1 MEKEQLFENILKENV
16 ELDNN
21 FAQFKEA
28 FEDNMK
34 SYLNDAET
42 LDGIIDK
49 ELSGRWSVRSYRD
62 YYVVLNVKGKGFG
75 DYDRFNKGDRAEKV
89 NKLAPYDYEK
99 MMFHHIDDFWEDLKE
114 DFQREFDIELCSLG
128 RSGGWWGFRA
138 DEFVDHIVV
147 KDSAL
152 RDIYDQ
158 RVGTLFV
165 GTEDEDD
172 VEDIAVD
179 VLEDMDVDLSSLVEI
194 EPSFKESLEAMDAS
208 ITKTSDYWETD
219 EFNDEEYN
227 AQYNV

>member
-1 MEKEQLFENILKENV
+1 MEKKQLFENILKENV
-16 ELDNN
+16 ELDDA
-21 FAQFKEA
+21 FSRFREA
-28 FEDNMK
+28 FLDNMK
-34 SYLNDAET
+34 SYIDEET
-42 LDGIIDK
+42 IDNI
-49 ELSGRWSVRSYRD
+49 LSSVSGRWALRSYRD

-75 DYDRFNKGDRAEKV
+75 NYDRFNFENRAEKV
-89 NKLAPYDYEK
+89 NKLASYDYEK
-99 MMFHHIDDFWEDLKE
+99 MMFRHIDDFWDDLKE
-114 DFQREFDIELCSLG
+114 DFQREFGVELCSLG
-128 RSGGWWGFRA
+128 RYGGWWGFSA
-138 DEFVDHIVV
+138 DDFVDHIVA

-152 RDIYDQ
+152 RGIYDQ

-179 VLEDMDVDLSSLVEI
+179 VLEDMSIDLSSLVEI

>member
-21 FAQFKEA
+21 YAEFKEA

-42 LDGIIDK
+42 LDGIISK
-49 ELSGRWSVRSYRD
+49 ELSGRWAVRSYRD
-62 YYVVLNVKGKGFG
+62 YYVVLNVKGKGAG
-75 DYDRFNKGDRAEKV
+75 NYDRFNLNNRAESV
-89 NKLAPYDYEK
+89 DKLAPYDYEK

-114 DFQREFDIELCSLG
+114 DFQREFGVELCSLG
-128 RSGGWWGFRA
+128 RQGGWWGFSA
-138 DEFVDHIVV
+138 DDFVDHIVV

-158 RVGTLFV
+158 RVNTLFV

-179 VLEDMDVDLSSLVEI
+179 VLEDMSIDLSSLVEI

-219 EFNDEEYN
+219 EFNDEQYD
-227 AQYNV
+227 AQFNV